1 MTSPD
6 ARGYQSLLLACNCSP
21 SDGIWLRGPDLSG
34 DHPSHIAG
42 RTPPTRLGRLLP
54 TVIPQLCELGLATRA
69 DDGVHMTY
77 ADFTTLES
85 HGIDTFTDM
94 APWAPFTL
102 ELALSPSSGLPD
114 FRYNYR
120 FYLGLRPRLP
130 HPRGCFVRR
139 GTTIYRLD
147 AQTFAMIEAIDAFN
161 ALPADTKT
169 SPEAFLRFAS
179 VKGLAEGIGA
189 QLDRYLAEERVLV
202 PSRVGLDL
210 IVEDEGRISFAPKI
224 DGVESNTM
232 RQAFFALDNVET
244 VYALDDSG
252 GGRLRV
258 VLDEQQREVRAHAAG
273 TSPERRQAHRRLA
286 CTTGRV

>member
-1 MTSPD
+1 
-6 ARGYQSLLLACNCSP
+6 
-21 SDGIWLRGPDLSG
+21 
-34 DHPSHIAG
+34 
-42 RTPPTRLGRLLP
+42 
-54 TVIPQLCELGLATRA
+54 
-69 DDGVHMTY
+69 MTY

-102 ELALSPSSGLPD
+102 ELAAPCRRLGAPD

-120 FYLGLRPRLP
+120 FYLGHVLSPSTR
-130 HPRGCFVRR
+130 RGCFVRR
-139 GTTIYRLD
+139 GTTIYRFD

-161 ALPADTKT
+161 ALPAEAKT

-258 VLDEQQREVRAHAAG
+258 VLDEQQREVPWRMQRVRHLSGAE
-273 TSPERRQAHRRLA
+273 PHRRLA